1 MLQVGEYCGDYSAND
16 VIEANCVDG
25 IHGHEKDRGRNCYLC
40 FAYHV
45 FVLFT
50 RVFMTPEW
58 CALYHLQG
66 ALVQGSV
73 SQVLQ

>member
-16 VIEANCVDG
+16 VIEADGVDG
-25 IHGHEKDRGRNCYLC
+25 IYGHEKDRGRDCYLG

-58 CALYHLQG
+58 CVLYTATGHT
-66 ALVQGSV
+66 VQGSE
-73 SQVLQ
+73 SK